1 MTEFRIDTLRQ
12 LLKTLQEAWTA
23 YQNNKENELT
33 SIIAD
38 SCVQR
43 YEYTLETAWKL
54 MKKYL
59 KQTYGKSD
67 EELTINNIFRLM
79 SGYNM
84 IGDWENWK
92 EYYLKRNETAHE
104 YSIEKSRG
112 VLLLIPRFIDDAER
126 LVFSFDRVS
135 KNG

>member
-1 MTEFRIDTLRQ
+1 MTELRIDALRQ
-12 LLKTLQEAWTA
+12 SLKPLREAWAA

-38 SCVQR
+38 ACVQR

-67 EELTINNIFRLM
+67 EELAINNIFRLAM
-79 SGYNM
+79 RNDILPSAV
-84 IGDWENWK
+84 ENFIACADTRVDIIARNQIPEQFCENIEQK
-92 EYYLKRNETAHE
+92 YYIVQGGRC
-104 YSIEKSRG
+104 
-112 VLLLIPRFIDDAER
+112 
-126 LVFSFDRVS
+126 
-135 KNG
+135 

>member
-1 MTEFRIDTLRQ
+1 MTELRIDALRQ
-12 LLKTLQEAWTA
+12 SLKPLREAWAA

-43 YEYTLETAWKL
+43 YEYTLETAGKL

-67 EELTINNIFRLM
+67 EELTINNIFRLAM
-79 SGYNM
+79 GNDIFPSAV
-84 IGDWENWK
+84 ENFIACADARVDIFA
-92 EYYLKRNETAHE
+92 RNQ
-104 YSIEKSRG
+104 
-112 VLLLIPRFIDDAER
+112 IP
-126 LVFSFDRVS
+126 
-135 KNG
+135 

>member
-1 MTEFRIDTLRQ
+1 MTELRIDALRQ
-12 LLKTLQEAWTA
+12 SLKTLQEACAA

-59 KQTYGKSD
+59 KKIGRRIDNQQYFQIGNGK
-67 EELTINNIFRLM
+67 R
-79 SGYNM
+79 Y
-84 IGDWENWK
+84 
-92 EYYLKRNETAHE
+92 
-104 YSIEKSRG
+104 
-112 VLLLIPRFIDDAER
+112 
-126 LVFSFDRVS
+126 FSV
-135 KNG
+135 GG

>member
-1 MTEFRIDTLRQ
+1 MTELRIDALRQ
-12 LLKTLQEAWTA
+12 SLKPLREAWAA
-23 YQNNKENELT
+23 YQNNQENELT

-67 EELTINNIFRLM
+67 EELTINNIFRLAM
-79 SGYNM
+79 RNDILPSAV
-84 IGDWENWK
+84 ENFIACADTRVDIIARNQIPEQFCENIEQK
-92 EYYLKRNETAHE
+92 YYIAQ
-104 YSIEKSRG
+104 SEK
-112 VLLLIPRFIDDAER
+112 D
-126 LVFSFDRVS
+126 
-135 KNG
+135 

>member
-1 MTEFRIDTLRQ
+1 MTELRIDALRQ
-12 LLKTLQEAWTA
+12 SLKPLREAWAA

-59 KQTYGKSD
+59 KLTYGKSD
-67 EELTINNIFRLM
+67 EELTINNIFRLAM
-79 SGYNM
+79 RNDIFPSAV
-84 IGDWENWK
+84 ENFIAYADARVDIFARNQIPEQFRDNIK
-92 EYYLKRNETAHE
+92 QKYYIVQN
-104 YSIEKSRG
+104 
-112 VLLLIPRFIDDAER
+112 
-126 LVFSFDRVS
+126 
-135 KNG
+135 

>member
-1 MTEFRIDTLRQ
+1 MTELRIDALRQ
-12 LLKTLQEAWTA
+12 SLKPLREAWAA

-67 EELTINNIFRLM
+67 EELTINNIFRLAM
-79 SGYNM
+79 RNDILPSAV
-84 IGDWENWK
+84 ENFIACADARVDIFVRNQIPEQFCENIK
-92 EYYLKRNETAHE
+92 QKYYIVQ
-104 YSIEKSRG
+104 SEK
-112 VLLLIPRFIDDAER
+112 D
-126 LVFSFDRVS
+126 
-135 KNG
+135 

>member
-1 MTEFRIDTLRQ
+1 MTELRIDALRQ
-12 LLKTLQEAWTA
+12 SLKTLKEAWAA
-23 YQNNKENELT
+23 YQNNQENGLT

-67 EELTINNIFRLM
+67 EELTINNIFRLAM
-79 SGYNM
+79 RNDIFPSAV
-84 IGDWENWK
+84 ENFIACADMRVDIIARNQIPEQFCENIK
-92 EYYLKRNETAHE
+92 QKYYIVQDGRC
-104 YSIEKSRG
+104 
-112 VLLLIPRFIDDAER
+112 
-126 LVFSFDRVS
+126 
-135 KNG
+135 

>member
-1 MTEFRIDTLRQ
+1 MTELRIDALRQ
-12 LLKTLQEAWTA
+12 SLKTLQEAWTA

-59 KQTYGKSD
+59 KKIGRRIDNQQYFQ
-67 EELTINNIFRLM
+67 I
-79 SGYNM
+79 GY
-84 IGDWENWK
+84 E
-92 EYYLKRNETAHE
+92 KR
-104 YSIEKSRG
+104 Y
-112 VLLLIPRFIDDAER
+112 
-126 LVFSFDRVS
+126 FSV
-135 KNG
+135 GG

>member
-1 MTEFRIDTLRQ
+1 MRQSLKPLR
-12 LLKTLQEAWTA
+12 EAWAA
-23 YQNNKENELT
+23 YQNNQENELT

-67 EELTINNIFRLM
+67 EELTINNIFRLAM
-79 SGYNM
+79 RNDILPSAV
-84 IGDWENWK
+84 ENFIACADARVDIIARNQIPEQFCENIK
-92 EYYLKRNETAHE
+92 QKYYIVQGGRC
-104 YSIEKSRG
+104 
-112 VLLLIPRFIDDAER
+112 
-126 LVFSFDRVS
+126 
-135 KNG
+135 